1 MRPLVLLRTNTPTN
15 QRESNLMRKNTM
27 KQAMLES
34 KVTYGPFVG
43 YPSPAMTELMGWAG
57 FDFVVID
64 CEHGVID
71 YESAENMIR
80 AAELSG
86 TTPILRIGM
95 NEQQHIQRYL
105 EAGAQGVM
113 IPLINNAQQGK
124 QVVDSV
130 KYPPVGKRGG
140 FSGRSAMFGVQEQ
153 AEYVKQA
160 NEETFVCLQIETPES
175 IDNADE
181 IINTEGADCI
191 FFGPGDLSLN
201 FGYPGQIDHPEVV
214 SVIERLVKQ
223 THEAG
228 KISGT
233 LGVTPEL
240 AKFWSDRGVQWIVSG
255 ATRFLLAGARG
266 YLGAVRG

>member
-1 MRPLVLLRTNTPTN
+1 
-15 QRESNLMRKNTM
+15 MRKNTT
-27 KQAMLES
+27 KQAMQDG
-34 KVTYGPFVG
+34 KATYGPFVG
-43 YPSPAMTELMGWAG
+43 FPSPAMTELMGWAG

-86 TTPILRIGM
+86 ATPIVRIGI
-95 NEQQHIQRYL
+95 NNQQHIQRYL
-105 EAGAQGVM
+105 EGGAQGVM
-113 IPLINNAQQGK
+113 IPLINNATQAQ

-140 FSGRSAMFGVQEQ
+140 FSGRSAMFGVQDQ
-153 AEYVKQA
+153 ADYVAQA

-175 IDNADE
+175 IDNATE

-201 FGYPGQIDHPEVV
+201 FGYPGQIEHPEVV
-214 SVIERLVKQ
+214 SVIERLVKE
-223 THEAG
+223 THAAG

-233 LGVTPEL
+233 LGVTPEQ
-240 AKFWSDRGVQWIVSG
+240 ARYWTDRGVQWIVSG

>member
-1 MRPLVLLRTNTPTN
+1 MRTN
-15 QRESNLMRKNTM
+15 KM
-27 KQAMLES
+27 KLAMS
-34 KVTYGPFVG
+34 QGKTTYGPFVG

-86 TTPILRIGM
+86 ATPIVRIGM
-95 NEQQHIQRYL
+95 NVQQHIQRYL

-113 IPLINNAQQGK
+113 IPLVNNAQQGR

-153 AEYVKQA
+153 AEYVKEA
-160 NEETFVCLQIETPES
+160 NEQTFVCLQIETPEAV
-175 IDNADE
+175 DNATE
-181 IINTEGADCI
+181 IVNTDGADCI
-191 FFGPGDLSLN
+191 FYGPGDLSLN
-201 FGYPGQIDHPEVV
+201 YGYPGQIDHPDVV
-214 SVIERLVKQ
+214 STIERLVGE
-223 THEAG
+223 THAAG
-228 KISGT
+228 KVSGT
-233 LGVTPEL
+233 LGVTPAQAE
-240 AKFWSDRGVQWIVSG
+240 FWSSRGVQWIVSS
-255 ATRFLLAGARG
+255 ATRFLLSAARE
-266 YLGAVRG
+266 YRQAV